1 MTIEKGYA
9 SIIGREDVKRRLQ
22 GAAANDRAAHS
33 YIFSGEAGIG
43 KKYIAKLFAMALQ
56 CEAGGEE
63 PCMECRSCKMALAGS
78 HPDIIYVS
86 HEKPATVGVDDIRQ
100 QVVEDAEIRPY
111 CSKKKIYVIP
121 DASKMT
127 VQAQNALLKTLEE
140 PPEYCHIMLIA
151 DNTDVLLPTI
161 RSRCVEVGIHPA
173 TEEET
178 RKYLINEMLLPDHE
192 AEMIAV
198 FSQGNLGKARK
209 LANSGDF
216 HEKLLESV
224 RFLKNSKDMDTISR
238 LEFDKKIAADKQG
251 IYDYLELFG
260 IWFRDVL
267 YFKASNDP
275 ERIIFRDEIKAI
287 RQRAAVSSYEGLM
300 AIIQG
305 IDTAKSR
312 LGANV
317 NPELVLELL
326 FLTIW
331 EN

>member
-9 SIIGREDVKRRLQ
+9 SIIGREEVKKRLR
-22 GAAANDRAAHS
+22 AAAAKDKAAHS
-33 YIFSGEAGIG
+33 YIFSGEAGVG

-56 CEAGGEE
+56 CENGSEE

-78 HPDIIYVS
+78 HPDIIFVT
-86 HEKPATVGVDDIRQ
+86 HEKPASVGVDDIRE
-100 QVVEDAEIRPY
+100 QVVEDADIRPY
-111 CSKKKIYVIP
+111 CSKKKIYMIP

-140 PPEYCHIMLIA
+140 PPAYCHIMLIA
-151 DNTDVLLPTI
+151 DNTDALLPTI
-161 RSRCVEVGIHPA
+161 RSRCVEMAIHPA

-178 RKYLINEMLLPDHE
+178 RAYLINEMLLSDND
-192 AEMIAV
+192 ARLVAL

-209 LANSGDF
+209 MANSGDF
-216 HEKLLESV
+216 NDKLIESI

-251 IYDYLELFG
+251 IYDYLELFSL
-260 IWFRDVL
+260 WFRDVL

-300 AIIQG
+300 EISKAI
-305 IDTAKSR
+305 DSAKAR
-312 LGANV
+312 LQANV

>member
-1 MTIEKGYA
+1 MTIEKGYTG
-9 SIIGREDVKRRLQ
+9 IIGREDIKKRLRN
-22 GAAANDRAAHS
+22 AAAKDRAAHA
-33 YIFSGEAGIG
+33 YIFSGEAGTG

-63 PCMECRSCKMALAGS
+63 PCMECKSCRMALAGN
-78 HPDIIYVS
+78 HPDILFVS
-86 HEKPATVGVDDIRQ
+86 HEKPASVGVDEIRE
-100 QVVEDAEIRPY
+100 QVVEDADIRPY
-111 CSKKKIYVIP
+111 CSKKKIYIVP

-140 PPEYCHIMLIA
+140 PPAYCHIMLIA

-161 RSRCVEVGIHPA
+161 RSRCVEMNIHPA

-178 RKYLINEMLLPDHE
+178 RSYLIGEMLLPDHE
-192 AEMIAV
+192 AQMLAV
-198 FSQGNLGKARK
+198 FSQGNIGKARK

-216 HEKLLESV
+216 QEKLMQSV
-224 RFLKNSKDMDTISR
+224 RFLKNSRDMDTISR

-251 IYDYLELFG
+251 IYDYLELFS

-275 ERIIFRDEIKAI
+275 ERIIFREELKAI

-300 AIIQG
+300 IIINAIENAR
-305 IDTAKSR
+305 TR
-312 LGANV
+312 LNANV

-326 FLTIW
+326 FLTMW